1 MIKLIDK
8 VRLKYSVS
16 CVYKACVFTKYCFY
30 TAQEIVA
37 GVIFGVC
44 DKMGQLKTCE
54 LSKSNVKYAFV
65 LFLVFNYNCNA
76 QIVTEIS
83 EIQDVYID
91 QSIPSLNFGSA
102 VEVKSKPYSPG
113 WSQRFL
119 LKADLSGLPN
129 NIDIIEAKIKLTVT
143 NYLWVN
149 SNIGAYRINQ
159 EWDENTTTWSN
170 FSNDYNDSPTAQKN
184 LIYPHHSQG
193 DAVYWDVTSDVQGMQ
208 FGIIENHGWFFR
220 DINLGSNTQAYWNF
234 ASSENVYPD
243 QRPVLQIKYSQFTP
257 LPVELVSFS
266 GIAHRYGIDL
276 VWETSSEYNN
286 DFFNIYKSN
295 NGVNWNLLHT
305 ENGAG
310 HSTELIS
317 YAYTDVNPV
326 EGNNYYKLVQVDY
339 DGSEEE
345 HIINVNYSDP
355 DRKQI
360 MVTPNPSSGG
370 FQVIL
375 NNKEIQGNAY
385 LNVSDTRGNLIIRK
399 AIDVKNGYNLYAISD
414 QLSSGLY
421 YISASDGITSTKTA
435 KLIIQ

>member
-1 MIKLIDK
+1 
-8 VRLKYSVS
+8 
-16 CVYKACVFTKYCFY
+16 
-30 TAQEIVA
+30 
-37 GVIFGVC
+37 
-44 DKMGQLKTCE
+44 
-54 LSKSNVKYAFV
+54 
-65 LFLVFNYNCNA
+65 
-76 QIVTEIS
+76 
-83 EIQDVYID
+83 
-91 QSIPSLNFGSA
+91 
-102 VEVKSKPYSPG
+102 
-113 WSQRFL
+113 
-119 LKADLSGLPN
+119 
-129 NIDIIEAKIKLTVT
+129 
-143 NYLWVN
+143 
-149 SNIGAYRINQ
+149 
-159 EWDENTTTWSN
+159 
-170 FSNDYNDSPTAQKN
+170 
-184 LIYPHHSQG
+184 
-193 DAVYWDVTSDVQGMQ
+193 
-208 FGIIENHGWFFR
+208 
-220 DINLGSNTQAYWNF
+220 WNF

-435 KLIIQ
+435 KLII